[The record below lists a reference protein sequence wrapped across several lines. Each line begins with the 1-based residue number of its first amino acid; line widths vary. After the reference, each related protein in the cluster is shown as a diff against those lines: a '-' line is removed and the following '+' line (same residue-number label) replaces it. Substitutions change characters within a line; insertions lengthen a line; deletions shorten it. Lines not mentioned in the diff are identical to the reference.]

1 MRNFFAMIR
10 WMRPAGSAAL
20 DLFCETYLE
29 PIFGKPDEYGNYI
42 KIINNKDGS
51 APNLCFTA
59 HSDTVHKE
67 GGIQELRAE
76 GNWLFSLD
84 GDCLGADCTT
94 GIWLIL
100 EMIHCQVPGVYVI
113 HAEEEI
119 GCIGSRNMV
128 KDRPAWLDDIDAVI
142 SFDRKGNDSIVTHQI
157 SMRTCSDAFAK
168 SLALALDLPMKPD
181 TGGVYTDSNE
191 YVDVVGECT
200 NISVGYLAQ
209 HTKSECQ
216 DMDFL
221 VELRDKL
228 VSADWS
234 KLVFSRQPMES
245 DPFDYDYM
253 GYRSKFDTRFFDGTD
268 TSQSLILDMVY
279 EYPEEIATYLYN
291 LGFSADVIAEELG
304 LDNNKYM
311 TKFLEDDF
319 RERRIG

>member
-1 MRNFFAMIR
+1 MRNFFQMIR

-20 DLFCETYLE
+20 DLFCEMYLE

-42 KIINNKDGS
+42 KIVNNKDGS

-59 HSDTVHKE
+59 HSDTVHRE
-67 GGIQELRAE
+67 GGIQDLKVE
-76 GNWLFSLD
+76 GNWLFADNS
-84 GDCLGADCTT
+84 DCLGADCTT

-100 EMIHCQVPGVYVI
+100 EMLHAKVPGVYVV

-119 GCIGSRNMV
+119 GCIGSRKLV
-128 KDRPAWLDDIDAVI
+128 KDRPKWLDDVDAVI

-157 SMRTCSDAFAK
+157 SLRTASDAFAK
-168 SLALALDLPMKPD
+168 SLALALDMPNMKPD
-181 TGGVYTDSNE
+181 SGGVYTDSNE

-216 DMDFL
+216 DMEFL

-228 VSADWS
+228 IAADWS

-245 DPFDYDYM
+245 DYDDMYSR
-253 GYRSKFDTRFFDGTD
+253 YQSKFDTRLYDGTD
-268 TSQSLILDMVY
+268 SEKDLILSLVY
-279 EYPEEIATYLYN
+279 DYPEDIAEYLYN
-291 LGFSADVIAEELG
+291 LGFSHEVIAEELG
-304 LDNNKYM
+304 INDNKYL
-311 TKFLEDDF
+311 TRFLEEDL